1 MQFLS
6 RPWVSALDDAASEI
20 EVNPDVDLTIEY
32 RSGDFAY
39 RLVIGGGRVRATA
52 DLDGDADLRIT
63 ADPAIASGIHDGRAS
78 ALAGFMQGDVV
89 VGGSIDKAIAHQSLL
104 EELGSALA
112 AIPMPG
118 R

>member
-6 RPWVSALDDAASEI
+6 ATWVAALDDAAAAVSVDPE
-20 EVNPDVDLTIEY
+20 VDLTIEY

-39 RLVIGGGRVRATA
+39 RLVIGGGRVRATT
-52 DLDGDADLRIT
+52 DLIGDADLRIT
-63 ADPAIASGIHDGRAS
+63 ADPSVAAGINEGTES
-78 ALAGFMQGDVV
+78 ALAGFMQGQVV

-112 AIPMPG
+112 AHLPPD
-118 R
+118 